1 MRPEIAGESRQ
12 SWARNL
18 VENVTRKI
26 SLLGERTR
34 IFVRTLA
41 IGIKF
46 RFRRIKYE
54 ICFRLCHAAST
65 CSFSEKKRELTNE
78 GDRVGGGRR
87 GKRGMGG
94 KYTEEHGRTNGG
106 AVTNC
111 KLIGRIYI
119 S

>member
-1 MRPEIAGESRQ
+1 MRYVFGCA
-12 SWARNL
+12 
-18 VENVTRKI
+18 T
-26 SLLGERTR
+26 LLPP
-34 IFVRTLA
+34 A
-41 IGIKF
+41 PSSK
-46 RFRRIKYE
+46 
-54 ICFRLCHAAST
+54 
-65 CSFSEKKRELTNE
+65 KKRELTNE
-78 GDRVGGGRR
+78 GDRVEGGRR

>member
-1 MRPEIAGESRQ
+1 MFSVVPRYFH
-12 SWARNL
+12 L
-18 VENVTRKI
+18 LLLRK
-26 SLLGERTR
+26 
-34 IFVRTLA
+34 
-41 IGIKF
+41 
-46 RFRRIKYE
+46 
-54 ICFRLCHAAST
+54 
-65 CSFSEKKRELTNE
+65 KKRELTNE
-78 GDRVGGGRR
+78 GDRIGGGRR

>member
-1 MRPEIAGESRQ
+1 MFSVVPRYFH
-12 SWARNL
+12 L
-18 VENVTRKI
+18 LLLRKK
-26 SLLGERTR
+26 E
-34 IFVRTLA
+34 
-41 IGIKF
+41 
-46 RFRRIKYE
+46 
-54 ICFRLCHAAST
+54 
-65 CSFSEKKRELTNE
+65 RELTNE

>member
-1 MRPEIAGESRQ
+1 MFSVVPRCFH
-12 SWARNL
+12 L
-18 VENVTRKI
+18 LLLRK
-26 SLLGERTR
+26 
-34 IFVRTLA
+34 
-41 IGIKF
+41 
-46 RFRRIKYE
+46 
-54 ICFRLCHAAST
+54 
-65 CSFSEKKRELTNE
+65 KKRELTNE